1 MLSEYPNG
9 DFSIFRAHQENL
21 IKRVKSYQLDA
32 AIITIDEDIPEL
44 ETDLLARSEF
54 VLVAND
60 KMRVPY
66 WHTERKY
73 PWVKFSDIKK
83 QALITVIPER
93 KFGQYIEDFFR
104 RNNADY
110 RPKIEVSTT
119 DVALELAAKELAY
132 TFSSEI
138 FVKKSH
144 FSNLRYYSFDNY
156 ALKNN
161 FCLISRKNDSDPK
174 LNYFRQIC
182 HREFKLDLK

>member
-9 DFSIFRAHQENL
+9 DFSIFHAHQENL

-32 AIITIDEDIPEL
+32 AIINIDEDIPEL
-44 ETDLLARSEF
+44 ATDLLARSEF

-66 WHTERKY
+66 WHTEHKY
-73 PWVKFSDIKK
+73 SWVKFSDIKK

-110 RPKIEVSTT
+110 RPKIEVFTT
-119 DVALELAAKELAY
+119 DVALELAY

-144 FSNLRYYSFDNY
+144 FNNLRYYSFDNY